1 MSKILE
7 EDLMTKRNFKGDADS
22 VTNKTVDSLPSP
34 LPSQAKSASNFDWDD
49 FDIEKNAESA
59 EASLSVIDSKAFEFS
74 PMPKDQ
80 TLVQKCYEVEDEF
93 LTQENLDRTFNND
106 CYKLCF
112 NTTAMSVTQ
121 NFSKFNFKKIV
132 EEQISE
138 FNNEETN
145 QSILNVRVSF
155 EVSELL
161 IIKIISS
168 GFKDLAYVILLA
180 C

>member
-7 EDLMTKRNFKGDADS
+7 EDLLTKRHFKGDSDS
-22 VTNKTVDSLPSP
+22 AANKTVDSLPSP
-34 LPSQAKSASNFDWDD
+34 ALSQAKAGKKLPDASGRAGGGVNFDWDD
-49 FDIEKNAESA
+49 FDITQKSE
-59 EASLSVIDSKAFEFS
+59 EASISVIDSKAFEFS
-74 PMPKDQ
+74 PMPKDKSE
-80 TLVQKCYEVEDEF
+80 LVHKISDEDEF

-112 NTTAMSVTQ
+112 NTSTMTQ

-145 QSILNVRVSF
+145 QSVLNERVGCDRFLGIWF
-155 EVSELL
+155 ETFQAVLC
-161 IIKIISS
+161 
-168 GFKDLAYVILLA
+168 F
-180 C
+180 